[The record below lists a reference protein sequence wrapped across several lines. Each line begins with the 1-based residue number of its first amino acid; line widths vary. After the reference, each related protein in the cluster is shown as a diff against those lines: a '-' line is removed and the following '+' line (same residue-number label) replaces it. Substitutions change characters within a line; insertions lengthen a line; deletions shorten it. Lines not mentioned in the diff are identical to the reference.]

1 MAMNPVRMAPAAAHR
16 PLRRE
21 LRQEREQV
29 SPMAPLSRSLLI
41 GLLVACAGAGGAALG
56 QTSPVPAAVA
66 RAYQV
71 EPFIP
76 QQTVRI
82 QGEGVRL
89 RAEPFATRDTP
100 VLSSGDTGLELTVVG
115 LARMPDWAWYQV
127 ILRNGQKAFIR
138 SDLTSAPLSGA
149 RADAGAIARAP
160 AAAAPAQR
168 SPQPAAAGGPGP
180 GAGPLALRAP
190 AVPRASD
197 VSPPAPPASPTASPN
212 AVGSMSSAPPPAA
225 AAGLIPVAPAAPVP
239 RMSSAQPLSETIM
252 TQLLARRCWTD
263 SSAMLD
269 AHRLRATFALSF
281 RTDGKLGAEPVLID
295 PPLAP
300 ADDPPMMVFIA
311 KARAALRTCNAMGF
325 DIPADYFGA
334 GPQPEVWI
342 EFRGR

>member
-1 MAMNPVRMAPAAAHR
+1 
-16 PLRRE
+16 
-21 LRQEREQV
+21 
-29 SPMAPLSRSLLI
+29 MAPLSRSLLI
-41 GLLVACAGAGGAALG
+41 GVLLLCAGAGGAALG
-56 QTSPVPAAVA
+56 QTSPAPAAVA

-71 EPFIP
+71 EPFSP
-76 QQTVRI
+76 QQTIRI

-127 ILRNGQKAFIR
+127 ILRNGQRAFIR

-149 RADAGAIARAP
+149 RADAGARVATP
-160 AAAAPAQR
+160 AAAPPAQHSTR
-168 SPQPAAAGGPGP
+168 RPTQPAAGGPGP
-180 GAGPLALRAP
+180 GDGQLAPGTP
-190 AVPRASD
+190 AVPRAPD
-197 VSPPAPPASPTASPN
+197 VSARAPAASPN
-212 AVGSMSSAPPPAA
+212 AVASMSSAPPPAA
-225 AAGLIPVAPAAPVP
+225 STGLIPVAPAAPVP
-239 RMSSAQPLSETIM
+239 RMGGAQPLSEAIM